1 MPFLIRGAHV
11 TVGQDET
18 QRPNKSDRGLRHVVA
33 AATYSFGGFK
43 QLILEAA
50 FRQEMFCYAVILVL
64 FAFVGA
70 SLPDY
75 LIATILFLILAA
87 VEALNTGIEN
97 IVDKMSPEISDF
109 AKHTKDLGSFA
120 VFCLLTANGLFAL
133 YVVVRIVFPDWV

>member
-1 MPFLIRGAHV
+1 MTA
-11 TVGQDET
+11 GQDET
-18 QRPNKSDRGLRHVVA
+18 RIPNKNDRGLRHVVA

-50 FRQEMFCYAVILVL
+50 FRQEMFCFAAILVM

-70 SLPDY
+70 TLVDY
-75 LIATILFLILAA
+75 LIATILFLVLAA

-97 IVDKMSPEISDF
+97 IVDKLSPGISDF

-120 VFCLLTANGLFAL
+120 VFCMLAANGLFAL
-133 YVVVRIVFPDWV
+133 YVVVRIMFPDWV